1 MGQFSWIYSDTKHQL
16 LDDVY
21 ADAYLLVP
29 KPFQEK
35 YGNAIHETCYDGYG
49 HFGGYD
55 VYELVALWNRDCLP
69 KTVHA
74 LQEPKLENYGGLYDF
89 EKENLRSKGYTEE
102 EIKTAN
108 ENERTKFYNIALETY
123 KSNLQM
129 MDDFA
134 RGVSDNEMQKRY
146 GANYLR
152 SIGINIACYDDD
164 NKALNY
170 PIKITTKEMAYE
182 DAEPSMS
189 DPEQGWGND
198 AEEDL
203 EDYRI

>member
-1 MGQFSWIYSDTKHQL
+1 MGQFSWFYSDTKHQL

-21 ADAYLLVP
+21 ADTYLLVP

-35 YGNAIHETCYDGYG
+35 YGKAIHETCYDGYG

-55 VYELVALWNRDCLP
+55 IYELVALWNRDYLP
-69 KTVHA
+69 KTTSVV
-74 LQEPKLENYGGLYDF
+74 QEPKLENYGGLYDF
-89 EKENLRSKGYTEE
+89 EKENLRSRSYTEE
-102 EIKTAN
+102 EIKTADQ
-108 ENERTKFYNIALETY
+108 NERTKFYNMALETY
-123 KSNLQM
+123 KTNLQM
-129 MDDFA
+129 MDDFSS
-134 RGVSDNEMQKRY
+134 GVSNSEMQKRY
-146 GANYLR
+146 GTNYLR

-164 NKALNY
+164 NKVLKY
-170 PIKITTKEMAYE
+170 PIKITTKEMEYE